1 MKICRLEAF
10 LRLRSGQALR
20 LRSGRAKESQPE
32 TVTYLELEQ
41 GKNMYRVMKS
51 SFGFDETPVSVDTK
65 DEAAIGPEDLWL
77 FTDPTARAIYSQQ
90 GRLDQL
96 KQDIQTYV
104 RREPQWDPDEVEFK
118 RELQRLLKAGL
129 IVPEPAFGH
138 LSPHPTIYQAIEE
151 GAIEISGERYAFD
164 IGDQIVFEPWLE
176 RITRPGLVGPLRV
189 GWLDFTTK
197 LCLFREALPQLKEL
211 GEKELASLHE
221 TLYYYSVHKV

>member
-1 MKICRLEAF
+1 MLRRLKVEDLQVGGF
-10 LRLRSGQALR
+10 HQLRSR
-20 LRSGRAKESQPE
+20 WVRENQPG
-32 TVTYLELEQ
+32 TVTCLELEQ

-51 SFGFDETPVSVDTK
+51 SFGFAESPASGDTCS
-65 DEAAIGPEDLWL
+65 DGSSIHPDDLWL

-96 KQDIQTYV
+96 KQDIRTYV
-104 RREPQWDPDEVEFK
+104 RRESQWDPDEVDFK

-151 GAIEISGERYAFD
+151 GAIEIAGERHAFD